1 MLLAFFSAL
10 LLVAYATVRYLISSS
25 GVRYLVDT
33 YGMDKKKLGK
43 LKYKDIATL
52 RKNINQLRK
61 QNNAFSLEELV
72 RKYRP

>member
-1 MLLAFFSAL
+1 MLLAFFSTL
-10 LLVAYATVRYLISSS
+10 LLAAYATVRYLISSS

-43 LKYKDIATL
+43 LKYKDIAAL

-61 QNNAFSLEELV
+61 QNDAFSLEELV

>member
-1 MLLAFFSAL
+1 MLPAFISTL
-10 LLVAYATVRYLISSS
+10 LLTVYMVIRYIISSS

-43 LKYKDIATL
+43 LKYKDIAAL
-52 RKNINQLRK
+52 RKKINQVRK
-61 QNNAFSLEELV
+61 QNDAFSLEELV

>member
-1 MLLAFFSAL
+1 MLPAFISTL
-10 LLVAYATVRYLISSS
+10 LLTVYMVIRYIISSS

-43 LKYKDIATL
+43 LKYKDIAAL
-52 RKNINQLRK
+52 RKKINQVRK
-61 QNNAFSLEELV
+61 QNV

>member
-10 LLVAYATVRYLISSS
+10 LLAAYVIIRYIVSSS

-43 LKYKDIATL
+43 LKYRDIAAL

-61 QNNAFSLEELV
+61 QNAAFSLEELL

>member
-1 MLLAFFSAL
+1 MLLAFFSTL
-10 LLVAYATVRYLISSS
+10 LLAAYATVRYLISSS

-61 QNNAFSLEELV
+61 QNDAFSLEELV

>member
-1 MLLAFFSAL
+1 MLLVFFSAL
-10 LLVAYATVRYLISSS
+10 LLAAYAIIRYIICSS

-43 LKYKDIATL
+43 LKYKDITAL
-52 RKNINQLRK
+52 RKNIIQLK
-61 QNNAFSLEELV
+61 KKNDVFSLEELV